1 MVEKEGAHSQSLSGR
16 SHSERNSAGTVCTP
30 RGHSHLQNFQLCA
43 HGAVIINNRGGQSAW
58 PLRLGTSSSEGYSQL
73 EWSMVTAAS
82 VSSIAHRV
90 ARPFSEN
97 FPICACAAVI
107 GPAADTALAKLFWPP
122 LSPVFGNFKV
132 SFFAADNLR
141 SKKNMD
147 PHFPHSEKMSGSK
160 RSFEAT
166 TSVGNR
172 VTTGCFRVARDPGT
186 IFGHKLIA
194 PVVPPGA
201 SLA

>member
-1 MVEKEGAHSQSLSGR
+1 MAPPRAAELSRPLTRPVSETPQFCVYAAKAGA
-16 SHSERNSAGTVCTP
+16 
-30 RGHSHLQNFQLCA
+30 
-43 HGAVIINNRGGQSAW
+43 
-58 PLRLGTSSSEGYSQL
+58 
-73 EWSMVTAAS
+73 
-82 VSSIAHRV
+82 
-90 ARPFSEN
+90 
-97 FPICACAAVI
+97 
-107 GPAADTALAKLFWPP
+107 AADTALAKLFWPP

-172 VTTGCFRVARDPGT
+172 VTTGCFRVASDPGT